1 MAIHHASSG
10 ELIDIRPLN
19 DRLKTTATTALFKST
34 HLEVSRTV
42 LRAGKEVPPHAVVGE
57 MTVQCLEG
65 RVELVAAGTT
75 QSMRAGDLICLAG
88 GETHSL
94 KAIEDSSVLIT
105 MLLHGA

>member
-1 MAIHHASSG
+1 MAIHNGQQA
-10 ELIDIRPLN
+10 EWIDIRPLN
-19 DRLKTTATTALFKST
+19 NALKTTPTTALFKSS

-42 LRAGKEVPPHAVVGE
+42 LCAGKEVPPHEVVGE

-65 RVELVAAGTT
+65 RVELTAAGAT